1 MFLLETRR
9 KCLPGGPGVPK
20 QQKRIC
26 KEQTCTHPG
35 LGWRSA
41 VGWMVQC
48 CGSTVGPPSVFFPL
62 DLWGGLTIGLQG
74 WHPLGR
80 TNSSAFSRLAPK
92 TTLSALWCC
101 LQPQNLLFNDW
112 SRISST
118 AGASSRWD
126 CCWLSQKT
134 PQGLWVLG
142 NECDDEEHDSHWPE
156 RCRARLFPCSK
167 EHPDLSDREFVH
179 YLKEARYLG
188 SFLFIYL
195 FPPYINM
202 EGKHCRWNGAW
213 KLI

>member
-48 CGSTVGPPSVFFPL
+48 CGSAVGPPSVFLPL

-118 AGASSRWD
+118 VGASSCWN
-126 CCWLSQKT
+126 CCWLSQKNSPGSLGPGERMWWWRT
-134 PQGLWVLG
+134 WFPLARKMQSKTLSVQQGASWFKWQGV
-142 NECDDEEHDSHWPE
+142 
-156 RCRARLFPCSK
+156 RALSK
-167 EHPDLSDREFVH
+167 RS
-179 YLKEARYLG
+179 
-188 SFLFIYL
+188 
-195 FPPYINM
+195 
-202 EGKHCRWNGAW
+202 
-213 KLI
+213 

>member
-1 MFLLETRR
+1 MSPWGTGSTQTAEAYLQRTNLH
-9 KCLPGGPGVPK
+9 PPGV
-20 QQKRIC
+20 
-26 KEQTCTHPG
+26 G
-35 LGWRSA
+35 LKKCS
-41 VGWMVQC
+41 WMDGVVLWVC
-48 CGSTVGPPSVFFPL
+48 SGPTFCFLPL

-80 TNSSAFSRLAPK
+80 TNSSAFSRLVPK